1 MAPDAKVDYRE
12 RDFRPRPVG
21 AARTTLARVTLGPL
35 QTMRHAAAALAAT
48 LLLGLASNSAIAQW
62 KWRDA
67 NGRITASDL
76 APPSSVPDRDILARP
91 AEQRTAGGAP
101 SPAPAASATPTSARP
116 VVTVG
121 TDPELEAR
129 RKRAADEQSL
139 KKQQDAQREAAARAE
154 NCNRV
159 RANLGALSQ
168 GGRIARAN
176 AQGEREILDDKGIAE
191 ELKRAQAAVASEC
204 R

>member
-1 MAPDAKVDYRE
+1 
-12 RDFRPRPVG
+12 
-21 AARTTLARVTLGPL
+21 
-35 QTMRHAAAALAAT
+35 MRHTVATLTAT
-48 LLLGLASNSAIAQW
+48 LLIALTCSSANAQW

-76 APPSSVPDRDILARP
+76 APPSSVPDSDILVRPTDLRRP
-91 AEQRTAGGAP
+91 AGAP
-101 SPAPAASATPTSARP
+101 APAPAASAVPGAASP

-129 RKRAADEQSL
+129 RTRAADEQSL
-139 KKQQDAQREAAARAE
+139 QKLREQHREAAARAE

-168 GGRIARAN
+168 GGRIAKAN
-176 AQGEREILDDKGIAE
+176 AQGEREILDDKAIAE
-191 ELKRAQAAVASEC
+191 ELQRARAAVASEC

>member
-12 RDFRPRPVG
+12 RDIRPYSAG
-21 AARTTLARVTLGPL
+21 DLRTTLTRVTPELPY
-35 QTMRHAAAALAAT
+35 TMRHVAAALAAT
-48 LLLGLASNSAIAQW
+48 LLLGLASSGAIAQW

-91 AEQRTAGGAP
+91 ADQRSANAAP
-101 SPAPAASATPTSARP
+101 RPPAAGVEAAASARP
-116 VVTVG
+116 VVTAG
-121 TDPELEAR
+121 TDPELDTR
-129 RKRAADEQSL
+129 RKKAADEQAA
-139 KKQQDAQREAAARAE
+139 KKRDEDQRAAAARAE

-176 AQGEREILDDKGIAE
+176 AQGEREILDDKAIAE
-191 ELKRAQAAVASEC
+191 EIKRAQAAVASEC

>member
-1 MAPDAKVDYRE
+1 
-12 RDFRPRPVG
+12 
-21 AARTTLARVTLGPL
+21 
-35 QTMRHAAAALAAT
+35 MRHAAATLAT
-48 LLLGLASNSAIAQW
+48 FLLLGLGSSGSFAQW

-76 APPSSVPDRDILARP
+76 APPISVPDRDILARP
-91 AEQRTAGGAP
+91 ADQR
-101 SPAPAASATPTSARP
+101 SASATPRPPAAGVETATSARP
-116 VVTVG
+116 VATAG
-121 TDPELEAR
+121 TDPELDAR
-129 RKRAADEQSL
+129 RKKAADEQAA
-139 KKQQDAQREAAARAE
+139 KKRDEDQRAAAARAE

-176 AQGEREILDDKGIAE
+176 AQGEREILDDKAIAD

>member
-1 MAPDAKVDYRE
+1 
-12 RDFRPRPVG
+12 
-21 AARTTLARVTLGPL
+21 
-35 QTMRHAAAALAAT
+35 MRHAAATLAA
-48 LLLGLASNSAIAQW
+48 LLLGLACGGAIAQW

-91 AEQRTAGGAP
+91 ADQRAASGA
-101 SPAPAASATPTSARP
+101 PAPAAAASASPTSARP

-139 KKQQDAQREAAARAE
+139 QKRQTEQREAAARAE

-176 AQGEREILDDKGIAE
+176 AQGEREILDDKAIAE

>member
-21 AARTTLARVTLGPL
+21 APRTTLARVTLGPL

-91 AEQRTAGGAP
+91 SDQRSASGAP
-101 SPAPAASATPTSARP
+101 SPAPAASAAPTRART

-139 KKQQDAQREAAARAE
+139 KKRQDEQREAAARAE

>member
-1 MAPDAKVDYRE
+1 
-12 RDFRPRPVG
+12 
-21 AARTTLARVTLGPL
+21 
-35 QTMRHAAAALAAT
+35 MRHAAATLAA
-48 LLLGLASNSAIAQW
+48 LLLGLACSGAIAQW

-76 APPSSVPDRDILARP
+76 APPSTVPDKDILVRPSDQRSANGAR
-91 AEQRTAGGAP
+91 T
-101 SPAPAASATPTSARP
+101 PAPAASSAPGSTRP

-121 TDPELEAR
+121 TDPELDAR
-129 RKRAADEQSL
+129 RKRAADEQSVQ
-139 KKQQDAQREAAARAE
+139 KRQTDQREAAARAE

-176 AQGEREILDDKGIAE
+176 AQGEREVLDDKAIAD

>member
-1 MAPDAKVDYRE
+1 
-12 RDFRPRPVG
+12 
-21 AARTTLARVTLGPL
+21 
-35 QTMRHAAAALAAT
+35 MRHAAATLAA
-48 LLLGLASNSAIAQW
+48 LLLGLACSGAIAQW

-76 APPSSVPDRDILARP
+76 APPSTVPDKDILVRPSDQRSANSARIP
-91 AEQRTAGGAP
+91 AA
-101 SPAPAASATPTSARP
+101 AASAPAGSARP
-116 VVTVG
+116 VVTAG

-129 RKRAADEQSL
+129 RKRAADEQSVQ
-139 KKQQDAQREAAARAE
+139 KRQTDQRDAAARAE

-168 GGRIARAN
+168 GGRIARTN
-176 AQGEREILDDKGIAE
+176 AQGEREVLDDKAIAD
-191 ELKRAQAAVASEC
+191 ELKRAQAAVAAEC

>member
-1 MAPDAKVDYRE
+1 
-12 RDFRPRPVG
+12 
-21 AARTTLARVTLGPL
+21 
-35 QTMRHAAAALAAT
+35 MRHVAAAIAAT
-48 LLLGLASNSAIAQW
+48 LLLGLASSGAIAQW

-91 AEQRTAGGAP
+91 TDHRSASGAP
-101 SPAPAASATPTSARP
+101 SPAAAASASPTSARP

-129 RKRAADEQSL
+129 RKKAADEQAA
-139 KKQQDAQREAAARAE
+139 KKQQDEQREAAARAE
-154 NCNRV
+154 NCKRA

-168 GGRIARAN
+168 GGRIARNN
-176 AQGEREILDDKGIAE
+176 AQGEREILDDKAIAE
-191 ELKRAQAAVASEC
+191 ELKRTQAAVASEC

>member
-1 MAPDAKVDYRE
+1 MAPDAKADYRE
-12 RDFRPRPVG
+12 REFRPYPVG
-21 AARTTLARVTLGPL
+21 ELRTTLARVTAEPP
-35 QTMRHAAAALAAT
+35 QTMRHAAATLAAT
-48 LLLGLASNSAIAQW
+48 LLLGLASSGVIAQW

-91 AEQRTAGGAP
+91 TEQRSSNGAP
-101 SPAPAASATPTSARP
+101 SPVPAASASPTSARP

-129 RKRAADEQSL
+129 RKKAADEQSA
-139 KKQQDAQREAAARAE
+139 KKRQDEQREAAARAE

-176 AQGEREILDDKGIAE
+176 AQGEREILDDKAIAE

>member
-1 MAPDAKVDYRE
+1 MAPDAKPDYRE
-12 RDFRPRPVG
+12 RDFRPHPVAG
-21 AARTTLARVTLGPL
+21 ARTTLVRVTLGSL
-35 QTMRHAAAALAAT
+35 QTMRHAATALAAT
-48 LLLGLASNSAIAQW
+48 LLFGLASNSAIAQW

-91 AEQRTAGGAP
+91 AEQRSASGAP
-101 SPAPAASATPTSARP
+101 SPAAAASAAPTSARP

-168 GGRIARAN
+168 GGRVARAN
-176 AQGEREILDDKGIAE
+176 AQGEREILDDKAIAD

>member
-1 MAPDAKVDYRE
+1 
-12 RDFRPRPVG
+12 
-21 AARTTLARVTLGPL
+21 
-35 QTMRHAAAALAAT
+35 MRHAAAALAAT
-48 LLLGLASNSAIAQW
+48 LLFGLACSGASAQW

-91 AEQRTAGGAP
+91 SDQRSASGTP
-101 SPAPAASATPTSARP
+101 SAVPAASAPPTSARP

-139 KKQQDAQREAAARAE
+139 QKRQGEQREAAARAE

-159 RANLGALSQ
+159 RANLGALTQ

-176 AQGEREILDDKGIAE
+176 TQGEREILDDKAIAD
-191 ELKRAQAAVASEC
+191 ELRRAQAAVASEC